1 MKKSLQLVGMA
12 LLVAGCSESA
22 MLEGINENTKEYSNL
37 IEFSNAFVENP
48 TRTSLGVGM
57 SFPVGAQMAVY
68 GFQKTGDSVEIVFNN
83 QMVECTDSEAGVWQ
97 HLRL

>member
-1 MKKSLQLVGMA
+1 MA

-57 SFPVGAQMAVY
+57 SFPKGAQL
-68 GFQKTGDSVEIVFNN
+68 SVVGVVNLSVCYRIIVEF
-83 QMVECTDSEAGVWQ
+83 C
-97 HLRL
+97 L